1 VSSQA
6 APPTQISERLLPT
19 KSTDVISAVSKIG
32 SFAVIAT
39 PALGIVFD
47 LRGPEFEL
55 SRLWGPLLVLVVIVC
70 LTAYL
75 AISRFKVKRQ
85 LLLLQ
90 EITSLSNPHFGADRT
105 IASVMERLRAFYGA
119 ASCVLIMADAGSS
132 NYRLRRVDCH
142 GWDKALHGEAISEE
156 LNRQLRGLLSP
167 KAVVYSRGSH
177 VGLQLA
183 DRYHEIEV
191 VESIAGE
198 PAEGE
203 ASDKV
208 ATMLEAE
215 SFLAVPLFQHNR
227 VAGRLY
233 LASQS
238 HHTFGRSDAR
248 LVYQIIVRI
257 FPIIENIRL
266 ADRLA
271 SEAAERERRKIA
283 CDIHDSVIQPYVGI
297 QLGLT
302 ALRRKIQ
309 RGETDLDEEI
319 NTLMEMTDG
328 EIFGLRRYMARLTG
342 TGVTEITLLE
352 SVRSFARKFSNASGI
367 PVEIR
372 NGSEI
377 KISDRLAEE
386 AFQMIVEGLSN
397 IRRHTRATR
406 AVIQVGCD
414 RKYFALQIED
424 EGSLER
430 THPGFI
436 PRSITT
442 RARALGGQVQVQ
454 QSDSGRTAISIT
466 IPL

>member
-1 VSSQA
+1 MHLWVSLLIRCPYSPDSPKEPSVSSLV
-6 APPTQISERLLPT
+6 APPNRIAERLLPT

-32 SFAVIAT
+32 SFSLIAT

-55 SRLWGPLLVLVVIVC
+55 SRSWGPLLVLVVIVC

-75 AISRFKVKRQ
+75 ATSRLKLKRQ

-105 IASVMERLRAFYGA
+105 IVSVMERLRAFYA
-119 ASCVLIMADAGSS
+119 ADSCVLIMAEAGSS
-132 NYRLRRVDCH
+132 SYRLRRVDCH
-142 GWDKALHGEAISEE
+142 GWDKALHGEVIPEE
-156 LNRQLRGLLSP
+156 LNRQLCGLLSP

-177 VGLQLA
+177 GLHLA

-191 VESIAGE
+191 VDSIAGE
-198 PAEGE
+198 PAEGD
-203 ASDKV
+203 ASDQV

-215 SFLAVPLFQHNR
+215 SFLAVPLFQYNR

-233 LASQS
+233 LASRS

-248 LVYQIIVRI
+248 LIYQIIVRI

-271 SEAAERERRKIA
+271 SEAAERERRRIA

-372 NGSEI
+372 NGLEI
-377 KISDRLAEE
+377 KIGDRLAEE

-414 RKYFALQIED
+414 GENFALQI
-424 EGSLER
+424 
-430 THPGFI
+430 
-436 PRSITT
+436 
-442 RARALGGQVQVQ
+442 
-454 QSDSGRTAISIT
+454 
-466 IPL
+466 